1 MRRANLKEISPEMLS
16 KDTLLF
22 FLLFTY
28 NSTGEQDFCSDFNE
42 SFGTPLENRT
52 LVGYVI
58 KSLLTR
64 GIFSCN
70 HQCLS
75 LSSCSS
81 YNYQASTTRG
91 GLCELNGANGN
102 IHQHLVKRHGFVFVL
117 VRRKI
122 KVTKFFLYFL
132 DLACFK
138 NCLHCRA
145 TQVSLNNRCYLWSTL
160 IRRGLERYWRFLSPQ
175 LIASA
180 LQYLYC

>member
-1 MRRANLKEISPEMLS
+1 MLS
-16 KDTLLF
+16 IDTLLF

-42 SFGTPLENRT
+42 SLGTPLENRA

-75 LSSCSS
+75 LSSCAS

-102 IHQHLVKRHGFVFVL
+102 IHQHLVKRRGFVFVL
-117 VRRKI
+117 MRRKI

-138 NCLHCRA
+138 NCLHCLRHKSIWI
-145 TQVSLNNRCYLWSTL
+145 TVIICDQTL
-160 IRRGLERYWRFLSPQ
+160 ICRGVERSWRFLSPQ

>member
-1 MRRANLKEISPEMLS
+1 MWDNENNNLNRLRENKKLSFHMRRADLKEISPEMLS

-81 YNYQASTTRG
+81 YNYYQASTTRG

-138 NCLHCRA
+138 NCLHCPRHKSVWI
-145 TQVSLNNRCYLWSTL
+145 TGVICDQ
-160 IRRGLERYWRFLSPQ
+160 P
-175 LIASA
+175 
-180 LQYLYC
+180 